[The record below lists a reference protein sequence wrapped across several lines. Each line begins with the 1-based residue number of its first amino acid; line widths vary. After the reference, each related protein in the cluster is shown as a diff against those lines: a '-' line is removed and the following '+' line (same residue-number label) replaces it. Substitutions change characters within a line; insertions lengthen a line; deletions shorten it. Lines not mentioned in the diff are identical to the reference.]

1 MQQIFVHG
9 LGQTPSSWDKTI
21 ENLAMNSNCNCPDL
35 SEMLRNQETNYTNL
49 YTAFSKYCDGFPEPL
64 AICGLSLGG
73 VLALHYGIEHPQK
86 VKSLALIAAQY
97 KMPKKLLAFQNVI
110 FRFMPNSMFQQMG
123 LGKEQFIQLSKS
135 MMELD
140 YSGELNQILC
150 PVLVICGEEDST
162 NMKASKELAGRLA
175 RAEFCM
181 IEKAGHEVN
190 VDAPERLARV
200 LDGFMYEKGSDRA
213 DGIIE

>member
-35 SEMLRNQETNYTNL
+35 SEMLQNKETNYSNL
-49 YTAFSKYCDGFPEPL
+49 YAAFSEYCNGFSEPL
-64 AICGLSLGG
+64 IICGLSLGG

-86 VKSLALIAAQY
+86 VKALALIAAQY
-97 KMPKKLLAFQNVI
+97 KMPKSLLAFQNFI

-123 LGKEQFIQLSKS
+123 LGKAQFIQLSKS

-140 YSGELNQILC
+140 YSGELNKISC
-150 PVLVICGEEDST
+150 PVLVICGEKDSA
-162 NMKASKELAGRLA
+162 NIKAAKELSGRLA
-175 RAEFCM
+175 HAEIC
-181 IEKAGHEVN
+181 IIQKAGHEVN
-190 VDAPERLARV
+190 VDAPERLAEV
-200 LDGFMYEKGSDRA
+200 LDGFMVDRNL
-213 DGIIE
+213 

>member
-9 LGQTPSSWDKTI
+9 LGQTPLSWDKTI
-21 ENLAMNSNCNCPDL
+21 ENLAVNWNCNCPDL
-35 SEMLRNQETNYTNL
+35 SEMLQNKETNYTNL
-49 YTAFSKYCDGFPEPL
+49 YTAFSEYCDRFFEPL

-97 KMPKKLLAFQNVI
+97 KMPKNLLAFQNVI
-110 FRFMPNSMFQQMG
+110 FRFMPNSMFRQMG
-123 LGKEQFIQLSKS
+123 LGKAQFIQLSKS

-140 YSGELNQILC
+140 YSGELNKISC
-150 PVLVICGEEDST
+150 PVLVICGEKDSA
-162 NMKASKELAGRLA
+162 NKKASKELAGRLA
-175 RAEFCM
+175 HAELCM

-190 VDAPERLARV
+190 IDAPGQLARV
-200 LDGFMYEKGSDRA
+200 LAGFSGGNVDDWGEKL
-213 DGIIE
+213 

>member
-9 LGQTPSSWDKTI
+9 LGQTPLSWDKTI
-21 ENLAMNSNCNCPDL
+21 ENLEINSNCNCPNL
-35 SEMLRNQETNYTNL
+35 SEMLQNKGSNYTNL
-49 YTAFSKYCDGFPEPL
+49 YAAFSEYCDGFSEPL

-86 VKSLALIAAQY
+86 IKSLALIAAQY
-97 KMPKKLLAFQNVI
+97 KMPKNLLAFQNVI
-110 FRFMPNSMFQQMG
+110 FRFMPKRMFQQIG

-140 YSGELNQILC
+140 YSGELNRISC
-150 PVLVICGEEDST
+150 SVLVICGEKDSA
-162 NMKASKELAGRLA
+162 NMKAAKELADRLDH
-175 RAEFCM
+175 AEFCV
-181 IEKAGHEVN
+181 IENAGHEVN

-200 LDGFMYEKGSDRA
+200 LDGFMG
-213 DGIIE
+213 DGNL

>member
-9 LGQTPSSWDKTI
+9 LGQTPSSWNKTI
-21 ENLAMNSNCNCPDL
+21 ENLAMKSNCNCPNL
-35 SEMLRNQETNYTNL
+35 SEMLQNKETNYSNL
-49 YTAFSKYCDGFPEPL
+49 YAAFSEYCDGFSEQL

-97 KMPKKLLAFQNVI
+97 KMPKNLLAFQNII
-110 FRFMPNSMFQQMG
+110 FRFMPNAMFQQMG
-123 LGKEQFIQLSKS
+123 LRKAQFIQLSKS

-140 YSGELNQILC
+140 YSGELNKISC
-150 PVLVICGEEDST
+150 PVLVVCGEKDSS
-162 NMKASKELAGRLA
+162 NIKAAKELSDKLA
-175 RAEFCM
+175 HAEFCI

-190 VDAPERLARV
+190 VDAPERLAEV
-200 LDGFMYEKGSDRA
+200 LDCFMGDRNL
-213 DGIIE
+213 